1 MYLPSF
7 STSSGIFVV
16 GLIWKSAQLHAMWH
30 ETKRSV
36 PQPSNRLELQE
47 ILQLALDLDAEFQA
61 WESDLPLPWKYA
73 MEPNSTE
80 SRAKYSSKWQRLVL
94 TSHGAPAE
102 IHSYTT
108 LKICSMWGYYRT
120 SRMFLLHDL
129 LEMLDWMS
137 RLPEME
143 PRTSLTRTWRRLAY
157 RLPDKEQFAD
167 EQTVTALDD
176 AAMRILRSS
185 VTKSLI
191 RTIEETCSSI
201 LGTLTVP
208 VHGKSPDDV
217 MGMKGHVIVW
227 PLSTMDAILS
237 SGLLPDS
244 NESAQPSAAPRSS
257 STGSLSGK
265 GSPATGKAI
274 HTFYHDTSLATA
286 AYGFS
291 SLPSIPRSP
300 EPYDSTHTRP
310 GAPHMPFTSEK
321 RSHPFDSMS
330 MHPND
335 SPIDHMGITASETMD
350 IPAKREWLNSM
361 LYYIGTELGIQ
372 KAMAV
377 PVLEGYMPIV
387 QARVDNILGR

>member
-7 STSSGIFVV
+7 STGSGIFVV

-47 ILQLALDLDAEFQA
+47 ILQLALDLDAEFQV
-61 WESDLPLPWKYA
+61 WESDLPSPWKYA
-73 MEPNSTE
+73 MEPNSPE
-80 SRAKYSSKWQRLVL
+80 SQVKYSSKWQRLIL
-94 TSHGAPAE
+94 TSHGAPAK

-108 LKICSMWGYYRT
+108 LKVCSMWGYYRT
-120 SRMFLLHDL
+120 SRMFLLRDL
-129 LEMLDWMS
+129 LEMLNWMS
-137 RLPEME
+137 RLSETE

-157 RLPDKEQFAD
+157 SLPDNEQFAD

-176 AAMRILRSS
+176 TTMRLLRSS

-191 RTIEETCSSI
+191 QTVEETCSSI

-217 MGMKGHVIVW
+217 MGMRGHVIVW

-237 SGLLPDS
+237 SALVLDS
-244 NESAQPSAAPRSS
+244 YGSTRPSAAPRSS
-257 STGSLSGK
+257 PTGSLSAQS
-265 GSPATGKAI
+265 SPATGKAV

-286 AYGFS
+286 AHGFS

-300 EPYDSTHTRP
+300 EPYDSTHTQP
-310 GAPHMPFTSEK
+310 DAPHVPVTPGK
-321 RSHPFDSMS
+321 RPHPFDSMP

-335 SPIDHMGITASETMD
+335 SPIDHMGIAASETMD

-361 LYYIGTELGIQ
+361 LYYIGTELGIK

>member
-1 MYLPSF
+1 
-7 STSSGIFVV
+7 
-16 GLIWKSAQLHAMWH
+16 MWH